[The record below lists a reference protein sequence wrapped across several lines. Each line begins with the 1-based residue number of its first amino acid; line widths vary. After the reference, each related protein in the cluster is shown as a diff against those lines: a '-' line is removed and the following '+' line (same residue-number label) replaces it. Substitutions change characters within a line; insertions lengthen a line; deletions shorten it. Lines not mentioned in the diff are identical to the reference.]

1 MQERRFLPCGGSIS
15 DKYNVKIMNRAM
27 RDLDQIYDYIAMT
40 ILRNSPMKG
49 SRLLRRHGNV
59 RRYETDSTAPEHLG
73 RAGVFLFFARL
84 RQLPKHGIF

>member
-1 MQERRFLPCGGSIS
+1 M
-15 DKYNVKIMNRAM
+15 DKYNVKIMNRAL

-49 SRLLRRHGNV
+49 SGLLRRHGNV

-73 RAGVFLFFARL
+73 RAGVFLF
-84 RQLPKHGIF
+84 LPDCVNCQNMVYFKDRKQ